1 MTVSKLDAGSA
12 VSPDE
17 SLIRFEKVPSYAEFQ
32 ERCLLPN
39 RPCIFPPG
47 LIAHWP
53 IVQTRAWALPPSQDN
68 NYDDKVQKVNWE
80 ALKQAYPTH
89 TSPVVITRTDPNGE
103 TQEERTEMTISAAID
118 LISDFKQNKF
128 DGGVQSVYIKDWHLI
143 KQISRESVEPY
154 TVPDVFAD
162 DWMNNVSPGDAGK
175 EVDDFRFVYAGT
187 VNSRTLLHRD
197 VYTSYSW
204 SSNVVGSKR
213 WYLFPPRSI
222 PHLRRFPNVKT
233 SELIPDIQTLL
244 STITPTSTHSAQQR
258 KEYPHLHQAYTTVQI
273 IDQTQGETIFIPS
286 NWYHQVENLTET
298 ISINRNWCNS
308 VNLPSL
314 YQSIVDELQHVEE
327 SLCDVKEML
336 SSNDSSATG
345 EGWKEEFFTL
355 IQDVAVQDAGW
366 AWAGFWD
373 MVVYNLE
380 HPATASESRPK
391 DGWMRERLRPL
402 VDDFAE
408 REDAR
413 WLNQKILE
421 IAKRC
426 KILLEAMGD

>member
-1 MTVSKLDAGSA
+1 MTAFDLGMGST

-17 SLIRFEKVPSYAEFQ
+17 SLIRFEDVPSYAEFQ

-53 IVQTRAWALPPSQDN
+53 VVQNQAWALLPSSG
-68 NYDDKVQKVNWE
+68 QKEEIVNWA

-89 TSPVVITRTDPNGE
+89 TSPVVITRTTPDGE
-103 TQEERTEMTISAAID
+103 TQEERTEMTISAAIK
-118 LISDFKQNKF
+118 LISDFKLNKLD
-128 DGGVQSVYIKDWHLI
+128 DGRVKNVYIKDWHLI
-143 KQISRESVEPY
+143 KQLSGQSVEPY
-154 TVPDVFAD
+154 TVPEVFAD
-162 DWMNNVSPGDAGK
+162 DWMNNVPSGEEGK

-187 VNSRTLLHRD
+187 TNSQTLLHRD

-204 SSNVVGSKR
+204 SSNVIGRKR
-213 WYLFPPRSI
+213 WYLIPPRSI
-222 PHLRRFPNVKT
+222 PHLRRFPNVST

-244 STITPTSTHSAQQR
+244 STITTRSHSAQER
-258 KEYPHLHQAYTTVQI
+258 TEYPHLHQAYTTIQV
-273 IDQTQGETIFIPS
+273 IDQAQGETIFIPS
-286 NWYHQVENLTET
+286 NWYHQVENLTEA

-327 SLCDVKEML
+327 NLCDVKEML
-336 SSNDSSATG
+336 SSNSSSGTG
-345 EGWKEEFFTL
+345 EGWKEEFYRL
-355 IQDVAVQDAGW
+355 VQDVAIQDAGW

-373 MVVYNLE
+373 MVVYNLK
-380 HPATASESRPK
+380 HPAKARESRPK
-391 DGWMRERLRPL
+391 DGWVRERLRPL
-402 VDDFAE
+402 VEDFAK

-413 WLNQKILE
+413 WLDQKILE
-421 IAKRC
+421 TAKRC
-426 KILLEAMGD
+426 KIILEATGD